1 MEIKPREIIYNIV
14 LVKRFRIM
22 LLFLVRVSPPLLAAL
37 IVIQYIIIRYGSGL
51 KFNTDI
57 FIYPLSVIVGAAVLS
72 TPFILYVLIKEKR
85 SAWIKTFLI
94 MVALP
99 FLLAF
104 IIAYDNIFSIPWMIV
119 LMFPFYLYCYL
130 LKHTLDE
137 WIEEYEGQ
145 ELRKER
151 KIEEVRRMKEEERW
165 M

>member
-1 MEIKPREIIYNIV
+1 MVSEPTEITYRIV
-14 LVKRFRIM
+14 LLNRLRII
-22 LLFLVRVSPPLLAAL
+22 LLFLVRVSSPLLAAL

-57 FIYPLSVIVGAAVLS
+57 FIYPLSVIVGAAVLA

-85 SAWIKTFLI
+85 RAWIKTFLV

-119 LMFPFYLYCYL
+119 LMAPFYLYCFL
-130 LKHTLDE
+130 LKNTVSE

-151 KIEEVRRMKEEERW
+151 KREEARRMKEEEGW